1 MNGLFS
7 IVVPVLN
14 GKTHVFPLLTS
25 IRDQTYRPVEVVMVD
40 GGSTDGTPTMVE
52 EFAERTN
59 TKDFNVAVVN
69 SAGNASESKNI
80 GVRACHGENV
90 LLLDADFV
98 LSDFEILCQLNNA
111 LECDHIAYF
120 NTATIAE
127 TYLEENLMLD
137 SRAPL
142 FSLNGVGG
150 WAFRREL
157 LERFQFDE
165 SLAFGEDMDFLD
177 GLSKSGILRPALIK
191 AVGLRHFPHTL
202 DELRQQKLWY
212 GRTVIMWIRKHHSL
226 REMLVLSPLV
236 AIGLLV
242 SLPLAFFFSTALGAG
257 LSVIFLSIPFILLV
271 RSTTRNVKRMAYLIF
286 VRTIYGS
293 FFFSVGFVQ
302 GLVQQV
308 TKGSTKMSRDG

>member
-1 MNGLFS
+1 LNNPVS

-14 GKTHVFPLLTS
+14 DKVHVFMLLTS
-25 IRDQTYRPVEVVMVD
+25 IRDQTFRPVEVVIVD
-40 GGSTDGTPTMVE
+40 GGSTDGTPALVE
-52 EFAERTN
+52 EFAERMN
-59 TKDFNVAVVN
+59 AKDFSVAVVN
-69 SAGNASESKNI
+69 SGGNVSAAKNK

-98 LSDFEILCQLNNA
+98 LSDFEILGQLNYA
-111 LECDHIAYF
+111 LEQNEIAYF
-120 NTATIAE
+120 NTATE
-127 TYLEENLMLD
+127 SESFLEENLTLD

-165 SLAFGEDMDFLD
+165 SLAFGEDMDFLNRLSES
-177 GLSKSGILRPALIK
+177 GLLRPALIK

-202 DELRQQKLWY
+202 DELRQQKFWY
-212 GRTVIMWIRKHHSL
+212 GRTVIMWVRKHHSL
-226 REMLVLSPLV
+226 REILVLSPLV
-236 AIGLLV
+236 AIGLLI
-242 SLPLAFFFSTALGAG
+242 SLPLAFFFSAALGVG
-257 LSVIFLSIPFILLV
+257 LSVIFLSIPSILLV
-271 RSTTRNVKRMAYLIF
+271 RSPTRNVKRMAYLIL

-302 GLVQQV
+302 GLFQQV
-308 TKGSTKMSRDG
+308 TKGSTNMSRDS